1 MTENNCSDV
10 GTDLHYSIQG
20 DGPSV
25 VLVHGIAA
33 SNNDWVYMTP
43 DLIDCG
49 YRVIAPDLIGH
60 GNSNKPQDP
69 GCYTFTFL
77 YQHFV
82 DWITTVNNE
91 QKIILVGH
99 SMGGLIS
106 LNYAIHHPKSVQ
118 RLILIDPY
126 YNQKQLNSFLRLIN
140 KKPDWYQKALQV
152 TPKWLIH
159 TLISLDVKG
168 LIHYEDRTR
177 QQIAEDYKRAS
188 PDIVYIPGSIPD
200 VSMNIKS
207 IDAPT
212 LVIWGTKDAT
222 LDPKSFSRMVAS
234 FPNGQGKAI
243 RGAGHQPHLAKPEEV
258 NKTVLDF
265 LDGNPG
271 IIDDN

>member
-10 GTDLHYSIQG
+10 STDLHYSIQG

-91 QKIILVGH
+91 QKIILVGSCRLGH
-99 SMGGLIS
+99 TTVVWSASLYEVLKQGIGLG
-106 LNYAIHHPKSVQ
+106 A
-118 RLILIDPY
+118 
-126 YNQKQLNSFLRLIN
+126 
-140 KKPDWYQKALQV
+140 A
-152 TPKWLIH
+152 
-159 TLISLDVKG
+159 G
-168 LIHYEDRTR
+168 
-177 QQIAEDYKRAS
+177 AAC
-188 PDIVYIPGSIPD
+188 
-200 VSMNIKS
+200 
-207 IDAPT
+207 
-212 LVIWGTKDAT
+212 
-222 LDPKSFSRMVAS
+222 SFSCS
-234 FPNGQGKAI
+234 LPHSDFPHVPRINEPA
-243 RGAGHQPHLAKPEEV
+243 L
-258 NKTVLDF
+258 
-265 LDGNPG
+265 
-271 IIDDN
+271 